1 MTHAL
6 PRGVRPLTSPS
17 GDGEGLLSS
26 STVYVSTSGE
36 KVLRAPR
43 VRSGVSRHLGDMRM
57 AGHTGG
63 WLGDL

>member
-6 PRGVRPLTSPS
+6 PRGIRLLASPS
-17 GDGEGLLSS
+17 GDCEGLLPSPA
-26 STVYVSTSGE
+26 VYVSISSK

-43 VRSGVSRHLGDMRM
+43 VRSRVSQHLSDMQI

-63 WLGDL
+63 WLGD